1 LLGFVENCAAFAAIL
16 VLVAAVAAVP
26 RANAQDITW
35 SGANNTWTSTAAWSG
50 GVVPTSAN
58 GTIFNTNNVGFLA
71 PVTTGAATVP
81 GIRFESGAGNYT
93 FTGSRLTLSG
103 NLTNS
108 ATGTTQTIN
117 GGFTNSANN
126 TYSTMAGSSIVVGS
140 SGITISSSNATSRTL
155 TIAGAGNFTT
165 SSIFDSPNAT
175 GSYASIGTVNVTSTG
190 TTSFGGSDFFR
201 GLLTMNGT
209 GGVLTLS
216 GNRSRST
223 GGITL
228 INGTLNINNKDAL
241 GNGTLTLGAGTF
253 NNTSGAPITNLG
265 NNTVSLGSTNA
276 YTFGTNNST
285 SLSNLDLGT
294 GNVTFTSDRNI
305 PFAGNGT
312 TLTVG
317 RLTPASV
324 ADALNAR
331 NATGGVNNTLVVR
344 GLSLSGNATITT
356 PFELRGNVSVT
367 INGEV
372 NNGAGPGGFWITN
385 TAGVTLN
392 ANSTYTGNTTISGL
406 LRLNAVNS
414 IPGGIA
420 TTGGTSPIVFNT
432 GGILGL
438 TAASGDFT
446 RSVGNGTD
454 QYLANTNNSAGFAA
468 YGGNRSVNIS
478 GNGTAIILGSFSQSG
493 TGLTLCALNSDST
506 IMVVNSVEFSNAS
519 RTLTVNDGTAIV
531 DAIISGDLTGIG
543 SAARFVK
550 AGSGTLVLT
559 GTNTVGVSNPGT
571 GTLISDG
578 IVQIGDG
585 GTSGTLSGN
594 VGNNASLVFNRS
606 DALTI
611 SGYISGNGTVK
622 QVGAGT
628 TTLSG
633 NNTYTGNTSVSAGT
647 LALTGSQASALALAD
662 GTKLQLDV
670 AYPVTSTASLSF
682 AGNASI
688 SVVGTP
694 APATTY
700 NLISALS
707 ISGAP
712 ALSTPVP
719 GFSLTNTGTVL
730 QLVPD
735 VSADTTKP
743 IIVLNGNTTLT
754 VNAGSTYIELG
765 AVATDETAPTDRL
778 VIITGTVNT
787 AVPGVYVLSYDAA
800 DAVGNAAITVTRTVT
815 VADVT
820 APAIT
825 LTGSSSVSVNWGATY
840 TETGAIAADEF
851 APANPAVII
860 SGSVNTAKPGTYTL
874 NYNAQDTAGN
884 NAAQVQRTVTV
895 AIANPTDIGA
905 DGLSPLMKY
914 ALGANSPSDTVQAP
928 VVSAA
933 ANTLVLTAVVRT
945 DDPKL
950 SVVGTTKTDL
960 TSGTWATTG
969 VSGSPAG
976 SGTVGDQT
984 GVITGQ
990 RKVYTV
996 TTGSKT
1002 FLRLE
1007 ATLAP

>member
-1 LLGFVENCAAFAAIL
+1 MGNGTR
-16 VLVAAVAAVP
+16 AV
-26 RANAQDITW
+26 
-35 SGANNTWTSTAAWSG
+35 G
-50 GVVPTSAN
+50 GVV
-58 GTIFNTNNVGFLA
+58 FE
-71 PVTTGAATVP
+71 TGA
-81 GIRFESGAGNYT
+81 GSYT
-93 FTGSRLTLSG
+93 FTNGGTSGRLNLSG
-103 NLTNS
+103 NITNN
-108 ATGTTQTIN
+108 TTLTQTFAV
-117 GGFTNSANN
+117 GLQNSANN
-126 TYSTMAGSSIVVGS
+126 TYSTVAGGS
-140 SGITISSSNATSRTL
+140 LVMTSSNGISLSNNSTSRTL

-165 SSIFDSPNAT
+165 TTSALLANGG
-175 GSYASIGTVNVTSTG
+175 GSTAGVVNVTSTG
-190 TTSFGGSDFFR
+190 TTIFNGNDDVD
-201 GLLTMNGT
+201 GLLTMNGV
-209 GGVLTLS
+209 GGVLTLT
-216 GNRSRST
+216 GNRSRSA
-223 GGITL
+223 GGTTL
-228 INGTLNINNKDAL
+228 TNGTLNINNKDAL

-265 NNTVSLGSTNA
+265 NNTISLGSTNA

-285 SLSNLDLGT
+285 SLNNLDLGF
-294 GNVTFTSDRNI
+294 GNVTFSSDRNM

-312 TLTVG
+312 TLTMG
-317 RLTPASV
+317 RLTPVSV

-331 NATGGVNNTLVVR
+331 NAAGGANNTLVVR

-367 INGEV
+367 IDGEV

-392 ANSTYTGNTTISGL
+392 ANNTYTGNTTISGL
-406 LRLNAVNS
+406 LRLNAANA

-454 QYLANTNNSAGFAA
+454 QYLANTNNSTGFAA

-478 GNGTAIILGSFSQSG
+478 GNGTAIVLGSFSQSG
-493 TGLTLCALNSDST
+493 TGLILGAANSDST
-506 IMVVNSVEFSNAS
+506 IKVVNSIEFSNAS
-519 RTLTVNDGTAIV
+519 RTLTVNDGTATV

-550 AGSGTLVLT
+550 AGAGTLVLT
-559 GTNTVGVSNPGT
+559 GTNTVGVTNPGT

-578 IVQIGDG
+578 ILQVGDG
-585 GTSGTLSGN
+585 GTSGTLAGN
-594 VGNNASLVFNRS
+594 VGNSASLVFNRS

-611 SGYISGNGTVK
+611 SGNISGNGTVK
-622 QVGAGT
+622 QIGAGT
-628 TTLSG
+628 TTLGG
-633 NNTYTGNTSVSAGT
+633 NNTYTGNTTVSSGT

-670 AYPVTSTASLSF
+670 AYPVASTASLSF

-694 APATTY
+694 TPATTY

-712 ALSTPVP
+712 ALSAPVP
-719 GFSLTNTGTVL
+719 GFSLTNTGTAL

-743 IIVLNGNTTLT
+743 IIVLNGNATVM
-754 VNAGSTYIELG
+754 VNAGSTYTELG
-765 AVATDETAPTDRL
+765 AVATDETAPTDRT

-787 AVPGVYVLSYDAA
+787 AVPGVYVLSYNAVDAA
-800 DAVGNAAITVTRTVT
+800 GNAAIAVTRTVT

-825 LTGSSSVSVNWGATY
+825 LNGSASVSVNWGATY
-840 TETGAIAADEF
+840 AEAGAIAADEF
-851 APANPAVII
+851 APASPAVII
-860 SGSVNTAKPGTYTL
+860 TGSVNTAKPGTYTL
-874 NYNAQDTAGN
+874 SYNAHDTAGN
-884 NAAQVQRTVTV
+884 NAVQVQRTVTV
-895 AIANPTDIGA
+895 AIANPTTVGA

-928 VVSAA
+928 VVSATST
-933 ANTLVLTAVVRT
+933 TLVLTAVVRT

-960 TSGTWATTG
+960 TSGTWTTTG
-969 VSGSPAG
+969 VSGSPVG
-976 SGTVGDQT
+976 SGTMGDQT

-990 RKVYTV
+990 RRVFTV
-996 TTGSKT
+996 NTGSKT

-1007 ATLAP
+1007 ATLTP